1 VSLQG
6 PGRVWRPVTHRVAG
20 LLLFFIL
27 SGIVE
32 ACGGAVDGGEAL
44 STEEARALGL
54 RPGAQLHR
62 VTLGG
67 RGAEEHAVPTR
78 IQASPGDGIEFL
90 TVDHRVHTLEFV
102 RDSLSEEVGAFLD
115 STGQMT
121 SPPLVS
127 RGSRFMLRLQDA
139 PPGRYHF
146 LSDGHGGQ
154 ARGVIEVVV
163 PSEADSSQTSPR

>member
-1 VSLQG
+1 MSLLG
-6 PGRVWRPVTHRVAG
+6 LGKVRRPVTHRGAG
-20 LLLFFIL
+20 LLLFLIL

-32 ACGGAVDGGEAL
+32 ACGGPVDGGDSL
-44 STEEARALGL
+44 SNEEARALGL
-54 RPGAQLHR
+54 RPGVQLHR

-102 RDSLSEEVGAFLD
+102 IDSLTPEVREFLE
-115 STGQMT
+115 STGQLA

-146 LSDGHGGQ
+146 LSEGHGGQ
-154 ARGVIEVVV
+154 ARGVIQVVV